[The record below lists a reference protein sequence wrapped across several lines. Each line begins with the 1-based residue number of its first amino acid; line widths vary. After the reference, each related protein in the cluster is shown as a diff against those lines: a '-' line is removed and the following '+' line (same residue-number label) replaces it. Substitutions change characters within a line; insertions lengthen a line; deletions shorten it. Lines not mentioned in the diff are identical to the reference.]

1 MVVTTPETRQ
11 APWALCKLPA
21 FPPIATRLLHVLS
34 REDAVFREIVHL
46 VSSDTA
52 LAAEVLRLVN
62 SSLFG
67 LRSKVSNLQHAVAL
81 LGMARV
87 RSLAVAVAIMKDY
100 LKGTLKESTLR
111 KCWKH
116 TVACAVL
123 AEELSIA
130 ATLDPDD
137 AYTAGLIH
145 DIGRLGLLVSYPS
158 EYANLIHIAE
168 QHHFDP
174 RDCERQLFD
183 IDHCEAGRWLTAE
196 WKFSDELQ
204 QVAGCHHDKPPEGP
218 LMRIDMVTLVHFSCE
233 LADAMGFGIA
243 CQTPD
248 NTPPDGVFDA
258 AVAMLPPGLERR
270 IHSDKQAF
278 QERVMKKIEAMGG
291 AA

>member
-1 MVVTTPETRQ
+1 MVVTTPDTRQ

-34 REDAVFREIVHL
+34 REEAQFREIVLL
-46 VSSDTA
+46 VSSDPA

-67 LRSKVSNLQHAVAL
+67 LRSRVSNLQHAVAL

-123 AEELSIA
+123 AEELSAA

-145 DIGRLGLLVSYPS
+145 DIGRLGLLVSYPT

-168 QHHFDP
+168 QHQFDP

-204 QVAGCHHDKPPEGP
+204 MVAGCHHDKLPGEIE
-218 LMRIDMVTLVHFSCE
+218 RIDMVTLIHFSCE
-233 LADAMGFGIA
+233 LADSLGYGVAS
-243 CQTPD
+243 QTPS
-248 NTPPDGVFDA
+248 NSPPDGVFDA
-258 AVAMLPPGLERR
+258 AVALLPPRLERR
-270 IHSDKQAF
+270 IQGDKEDFLQ
-278 QERVMKKIEAMGG
+278 RVLTKIEAMGG